1 MPSVSLSITFVHCAQ
16 TAEDI
21 DTIRRTFAVY
31 LSVAQ
36 SQTFDGKLRPLKI
49 AHCGIDQ
56 NGVYETTISLFRMVG
71 STIAE
76 SGRLPLRLPPKMGLA
91 NSFAMSRSCI
101 VHKRQ
106 KTIKISP
113 YRHDFFRIRQPHLP
127 PCLSQIGLK
136 FSLHHSALSSPNCAR
151 K

>member
-76 SGRLPLRLPPKMGLA
+76 SGRLPLRLPPRWVLQILLQCHVRALCTNGRRQ
-91 NSFAMSRSCI
+91 SR
-101 VHKRQ
+101 
-106 KTIKISP
+106 
-113 YRHDFFRIRQPHLP
+113 YRHIDTISFVYDSPICPHV
-127 PCLSQIGLK
+127 SHRSG
-136 FSLHHSALSSPNCAR
+136 
-151 K
+151 